1 VARKFRNP
9 RGISKLGHE
18 TTSQTAERRK
28 KKTSGPP
35 PSETELTGTAPD
47 NVEKLPQEKKL
58 P

>member
-1 VARKFRNP
+1 M
-9 RGISKLGHE
+9 KLLAKQQKEG
-18 TTSQTAERRK
+18 K